1 MVLTDNIGVIGKCAK
16 SRGLRKMNRKWVH
29 WVPLRAWG
37 KGREAWSQTER
48 GHMMQAIG
56 IPSSFTKVAG
66 PPGSWGQ
73 ISIHLRVRGLGSMG
87 SISVWGGGGYS
98 VT

>member
-1 MVLTDNIGVIGKCAK
+1 MVLTDNVGVIGKCAK

-29 WVPLRAWG
+29 WVALRAWG
-37 KGREAWSQTER
+37 KGREAWSQTEG

-56 IPSSFTKVAG
+56 ILSSFTKVAG
-66 PPGSWGQ
+66 HP
-73 ISIHLRVRGLGSMG
+73 RVMG